1 MLGHAA
7 QAACCWTEGGAFGGS
22 LEGGARMEGEA
33 PLRGVWEACDP
44 PSPAPV
50 GMATALT
57 KWPKGVAP
65 GLCPWVFLGVAWGW
79 P

>member
-1 MLGHAA
+1 
-7 QAACCWTEGGAFGGS
+7 
-22 LEGGARMEGEA
+22 MEGEA